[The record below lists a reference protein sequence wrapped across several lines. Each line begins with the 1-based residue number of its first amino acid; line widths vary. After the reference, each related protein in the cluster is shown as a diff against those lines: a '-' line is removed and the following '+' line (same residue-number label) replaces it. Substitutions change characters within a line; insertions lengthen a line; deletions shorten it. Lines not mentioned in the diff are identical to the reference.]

1 MQGLV
6 RCSFF
11 QYYIYGGGNMD
22 PSPETA
28 GGLLDALGVEGL
40 RVNCA
45 CHTAVISVTA
55 KALHD
60 APKVID
66 TGWDVVAEAD
76 VISTGDLVVIRG
88 ELLGTVNE
96 LGSLAAAGAGRYR
109 VRCHARNRREASR
122 YQILTEP
129 VEEQLL
135 LSWPVN
141 TSQPMRT
148 LVAEEL

>member
-6 RCSFF
+6 WCSFF

-22 PSPETA
+22 PSPDTA

-55 KALHD
+55 EALHE
-60 APKVID
+60 APDVVD
-66 TGWDVVAEAD
+66 TGWDVFAEAD
-76 VISTGDLVVIRG
+76 VVSTGDLVVVRG
-88 ELLGTVNE
+88 ELLGTVDE
-96 LGSLAAAGAGRYR
+96 RGSLAAAGAGRYR
-109 VRCHARNRREASR
+109 VRCHARNRREAGR
-122 YQILTEP
+122 HQILTEP

-135 LSWPVN
+135 LSWPVD
-141 TSQPMRT
+141 TAQPVKT
-148 LVAEEL
+148 LVSEET